1 MLAGAGLA
9 EGGAGNVG
17 QSHPKELPDW
27 TSYPPPRGSHTTSAW
42 PPASGGTLFGKVAF
56 NPNLSLIGSKTERG
70 KVGGT
75 TCNRFNA
82 LNAAS
87 FVLAAATWLP
97 QRFGLTGERR
107 HLRVVRNLVLA
118 KDVLMGVAGSV
129 GLSVL
134 VLQIVLYRQAPK
146 GAVPLERGGVPAAEA
161 SDRASWL
168 QRAVS
173 VLGSV
178 HIALFAS
185 IVALTTM
192 LCLTE
197 ACQSANQSLLSAGTL
212 IRAPEYGRGSSELRT
227 FFLPLFT
234 KPRKRRTLGPS
245 GVGF

>member
-1 MLAGAGLA
+1 MDKLSTPTRVAHNLGLA
-9 EGGAGNVG
+9 ACF
-17 QSHPKELPDW
+17 
-27 TSYPPPRGSHTTSAW
+27 
-42 PPASGGTLFGKVAF
+42 GGTLFGKVAF
-56 NPNLSLIGSKTERG
+56 NPSLSLVDSKPERG

-87 FVLAAATWLP
+87 FVVAAATWLP

-107 HLRVVRNLVLA
+107 QDLRVVRNLVLA

-146 GAVPLERGGVPAAEA
+146 GAVPLETGGVPAAEA
-161 SDRASWL
+161 SDRWSWL

-178 HIALFAS
+178 HIALFAG
-185 IVALTTM
+185 IVALTAM
-192 LCLTE
+192 LCWVE
-197 ACQSANQSLLSAGTL
+197 ACQAANPSLLSRL
-212 IRAPEYGRGSSELRT
+212 SYGVQRRG
-227 FFLPLFT
+227 
-234 KPRKRRTLGPS
+234 
-245 GVGF
+245 

>member
-1 MLAGAGLA
+1 MDKLSTPTRVAHNLGLA
-9 EGGAGNVG
+9 ACF
-17 QSHPKELPDW
+17 
-27 TSYPPPRGSHTTSAW
+27 
-42 PPASGGTLFGKVAF
+42 GGTLFGKVAF
-56 NPNLSLIGSKTERG
+56 IPSLSLIGSKTERG

-75 TCNRFNA
+75 TWNRFNA

-107 HLRVVRNLVLA
+107 HLRMRNLVLA
-118 KDVLMGVAGSV
+118 KDVLMGVTGSV

-146 GAVPLERGGVPAAEA
+146 GAVPLETGGVPAVEA

-178 HIALFAS
+178 HIALFAG

-192 LCLTE
+192 LFRAE
-197 ACQSANQSLLSAGTL
+197 ACQSANQSLLPVGTL
-212 IRAPEYGRGSSELRT
+212 IRRTRIRSGFFGAPDLLLALIHQTS
-227 FFLPLFT
+227 
-234 KPRKRRTLGPS
+234 
-245 GVGF
+245 

>member
-1 MLAGAGLA
+1 MDKLSTPTRVAHNLGLA
-9 EGGAGNVG
+9 AC
-17 QSHPKELPDW
+17 L
-27 TSYPPPRGSHTTSAW
+27 
-42 PPASGGTLFGKVAF
+42 GGTLFGKVAF
-56 NPNLSLIGSKTERG
+56 NPSLSLIGSKTERG

-82 LNAAS
+82 LKAAS

-97 QRFGLTGERR
+97 QRLGLTSERR
-107 HLRVVRNLVLA
+107 QHLRVVRNLVLA

-197 ACQSANQSLLSAGTL
+197 ACQSANQSLLYRLSYSV
-212 IRAPEYGRGSSELRT
+212 R
-227 FFLPLFT
+227 
-234 KPRKRRTLGPS
+234 RKG
-245 GVGF
+245 

>member
-1 MLAGAGLA
+1 MDKLSTPTRAAHNLGLA
-9 EGGAGNVG
+9 AC
-17 QSHPKELPDW
+17 L
-27 TSYPPPRGSHTTSAW
+27 
-42 PPASGGTLFGKVAF
+42 GGTLFGKVAF
-56 NPNLSLIGSKTERG
+56 NPSLSLIGSKTERG

-146 GAVPLERGGVPAAEA
+146 GAVPLETGGVPAAEA

-178 HIALFAS
+178 HIALFAG
-185 IVALTTM
+185 IVALTAM
-192 LCLTE
+192 LCLAE
-197 ACQSANQSLLSAGTL
+197 ACQSANQSLLYRLSYSA
-212 IRAPEYGRGSSELRT
+212 R
-227 FFLPLFT
+227 
-234 KPRKRRTLGPS
+234 RKG
-245 GVGF
+245 

>member
-1 MLAGAGLA
+1 
-9 EGGAGNVG
+9 
-17 QSHPKELPDW
+17 
-27 TSYPPPRGSHTTSAW
+27 
-42 PPASGGTLFGKVAF
+42 
-56 NPNLSLIGSKTERG
+56 
-70 KVGGT
+70 
-75 TCNRFNA
+75 
-82 LNAAS
+82 AS

-97 QRFGLTGERR
+97 QRFGLTSERTQD
-107 HLRVVRNLVLA
+107 LRVVRNLVLA

-146 GAVPLERGGVPAAEA
+146 GAVPLETGGVPAAEA

-197 ACQSANQSLLSAGTL
+197 ACQSANQSLLYRLSYSV
-212 IRAPEYGRGSSELRT
+212 R
-227 FFLPLFT
+227 
-234 KPRKRRTLGPS
+234 RKG
-245 GVGF
+245 